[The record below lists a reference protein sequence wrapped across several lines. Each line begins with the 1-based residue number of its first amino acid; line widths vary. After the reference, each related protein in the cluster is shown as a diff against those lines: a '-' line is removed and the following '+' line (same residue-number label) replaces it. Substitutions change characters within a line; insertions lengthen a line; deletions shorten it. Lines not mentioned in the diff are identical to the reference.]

1 MLVFDV
7 YRDGAPAPTASM
19 DLSGAYLM
27 GQESVPIR
35 AEIAAS
41 DGRITCKKRAEGASA
56 LALLWE
62 VPSVGKL
69 LLPTTR
75 LPERRKPYNLNLEL
89 ARSRMTSLI
98 QKREDW
104 GLFDLPAGRELADET
119 AGAGKMF
126 IEALKIN
133 GRDMAKS
140 SQLAD
145 ACLAKTVDLSE
156 KTALFHADL
165 LLARRRQTNSFARPT
180 LGCVVD
186 LFSHSKAYRQRLAAA
201 FDLISLPVSWK
212 QIEPRQ
218 GKPRFEQLDAWMDW
232 CSRNRLAAHTGPLL
246 SFEPDFFPDWIYI
259 WEHDYETLR
268 EMVYE
273 HIQRVVSRYE
283 KRVNTWN
290 VISAAHSYNHFNLNF
305 EQIMELTRMSC
316 SLVKKLAP
324 QATVVVDVALP
335 WGEYYARNQRTIPPM
350 MYADMC
356 VQSGVKFDAFGLQ
369 MFLGAATD
377 GLYVRDLMQI
387 STKLDEFAAFDKLLH
402 ISACQVPSNTAADK
416 WDHWKGQAGA
426 DRAGTW
432 RKAWDAGIQ
441 AEWIEAFY
449 KLALSKPFVETVS
462 WRDLADYEGH
472 YLPHGGLCRND
483 LAPKPGYEAVRRI
496 RAALTPR
503 ADGNGSADRRNGTP
517 PQEA

>member
-1 MLVFDV
+1 MLLFDA
-7 YRDGAPAPTASM
+7 YRDGAPAPAAAL
-19 DLSGAYLM
+19 DLSGAYLL
-27 GQESVPIR
+27 GQEAVPIR

-41 DGRITCKKRAEGASA
+41 DGRITCKKRTEGASA

-62 VPSVGKL
+62 VPSMGKL

-75 LPERRKPYNLNLEL
+75 LLERQKPYNLNLEL
-89 ARSRMTSLI
+89 ARSRMTTVV

-104 GLFDLPAGRELADET
+104 GLFDLPSGRELADET
-119 AGAGKMF
+119 AEAGKLF
-126 IEALKIN
+126 IEALKVN
-133 GRDMAKS
+133 GHDVAKS
-140 SQLAD
+140 SRLAD
-145 ACLAKTVDLSE
+145 ACLAKALALSE

-165 LLARRRQTNSFARPT
+165 LLTRRRQTNSFARPT
-180 LGCVVD
+180 IGCVVD
-186 LFSHSKAYRQRLAAA
+186 LFSHSQAYRQRLAGA
-201 FDLISLPVSWK
+201 FDLISLPISWK

-218 GKPRFEQLDAWMDW
+218 GKPRFEQLDAWMEW
-232 CSRNRLAAHTGPLL
+232 CARNRLAVHTGPLL

-273 HIQRVVSRYE
+273 HIQRVVRRYA
-283 KRVNTWN
+283 KQVHTWN
-290 VISAAHSYNHFNLNF
+290 VISAAHAYNHFNLNF

-324 QATVVVDVALP
+324 RATVLVDVALP

-356 VQSGVKFDAFGLQ
+356 VQSGVKFDAFGVQ
-369 MFLGAATD
+369 MLLGAATD
-377 GLYVRDLMQI
+377 GLYVRDLMQV
-387 STKLDEFAAFDKLLH
+387 SMKLDEFAAFEKLLH
-402 ISACQVPSNTAADK
+402 ITACQVPSGTGPDV

-426 DRAGTW
+426 DRAGSW
-432 RKAWDAGIQ
+432 HKAWDGNVQ
-441 AEWIEAFY
+441 AEWVEAFCS
-449 KLALSKPFVETVS
+449 LALSKPFVETVC

-483 LAPKPGYEAVRRI
+483 LVPKPAYEAIRRI
-496 RAALTPR
+496 RAALAPR
-503 ADGNGSADRRNGTP
+503 AVGNGPAGASNGTP
-517 PQEA
+517 PPQG